1 LITPKHPVRVNGE
14 WKYPCQLG
22 EKKLVNCSA
31 VYTFVLESEHV
42 MIINGIECI
51 TLGKTFDGKV
61 KHDYFGTEAVVND
74 LMKLEG
80 WNYGDIVLN
89 DNDMKRGGEANRV
102 GGITSALKLVE

>member
-1 LITPKHPVRVNGE
+1 L
-14 WKYPCQLG
+14 
-22 EKKLVNCSA
+22 A

-51 TLGKTFDGKV
+51 TLGKTFDEKV

-80 WNYGDIVLN
+80 WNYGEIVLN

-102 GGITSALKLVE
+102 DGITSALKLVEWNWKFKWMINKTIYYQNLIY